1 MWRRRKRVRA
11 CSSSA
16 VRSVPST
23 TTAPA
28 VGRSMPA
35 ITLSSVDLP
44 EPLRPTST
52 TLSPRAIV
60 TDTSRST
67 TRSASPSRYDL
78 LTFRSSRAGGGMPA
92 HSTLVGALRPRLT
105 RVETGG
111 DVLARRTWVESG
123 ALGHV
128 RIRAQTAVEQ
138 GAVASQDLRGRQLA
152 RAQLVD
158 ERGFL
163 VVGRVGKVRDV
174 APGEQHAAH
183 RLLELAHV
191 ARPGI
196 AAGHAAFQRFE
207 HPRRQRDRLAPG
219 DARNEQ
225 AHELPHFVR

>member
-1 MWRRRKRVRA
+1 MCRRRKRVRA

-16 VRSVPST
+16 VRSAPST

-28 VGRSMPA
+28 VGPSMPA

-52 TLSPRAIV
+52 MISPRAIV

-78 LTFRSSRAGGGMPA
+78 LTFRSSRAGGVMPA
-92 HSTLVGALRPRLT
+92 HSTLASALRPRLT

-111 DVLARRTWVESG
+111 DVLARRTRVEPG

-128 RIRAQTAVEQ
+128 GIRAQTAVEQ

-152 RAQLVD
+152 RSQLVD

-163 VVGRVGKVRDV
+163 VVGSVGKVRNV
-174 APGEQHAAH
+174 VSGEQRTAH
-183 RLLELAHV
+183 PLLELAHV
-191 ARPGI
+191 SRPGV
-196 AAGHAAFQRFE
+196 ASRHAAFQ
-207 HPRRQRDRLAPG
+207 
-219 DARNEQ
+219 
-225 AHELPHFVR
+225 